1 MLRFFKNPFA
11 TTTDN
16 NSDANVAPRPAVA
29 EAAIDAYVEAVC
41 GTSTD
46 PLTDLVGRTR
56 RCAELVSANPQAYAP
71 AHLAHTVA
79 TVAASLAQMGDA
91 TAAYVAEHSSRPTGP
106 YPDPAATPPR
116 VAAKHTALTAGLMD
130 VAVPVSQAGPVPTI
144 GHADPLEALGQAAE
158 ACKDAVCTDQDVPVA
173 SPVEVARAIAQILTA
188 LAPVFLPVAAF
199 AHHHI
204 PGRGRALPEQARVH
218 LAEATGRWAPIAG
231 LITHLPAD
239 PKPPT
244 PPAAGAQGRPK
255 KQGNQP

>member
-1 MLRFFKNPFA
+1 MLRFFKNMF
-11 TTTDN
+11 TTTD
-16 NSDANVAPRPAVA
+16 NSDANVALRPAVA
-29 EAAIDAYVEAVC
+29 EVAIDAYVEAVC

-56 RCAELVSANPQAYAP
+56 RCAELVTANPQAYTP

-91 TAAYVAEHSSRPTGP
+91 TAAYVAEHWNSLTGE
-106 YPDPAATPPR
+106 YTSPAAKHLWE
-116 VAAKHTALTAGLMD
+116 AAKHTALTAGLMD
-130 VAVPVSQAGPVPTI
+130 VAVPVSPAGPAPI
-144 GHADPLEALGQAAE
+144 GHTDPLGALGQAVE
-158 ACKDAVCTDQDVPVA
+158 TCKDAVCTDQGTPVA
-173 SPVEVARAIAQILTA
+173 SPVEVARGIAQILTA

-204 PGRGRALPEQARVH
+204 PGRGRALPEQARIH

-244 PPAAGAQGRPK
+244 PPTADAQGRPK
-255 KQGNQP
+255 KQAKQP